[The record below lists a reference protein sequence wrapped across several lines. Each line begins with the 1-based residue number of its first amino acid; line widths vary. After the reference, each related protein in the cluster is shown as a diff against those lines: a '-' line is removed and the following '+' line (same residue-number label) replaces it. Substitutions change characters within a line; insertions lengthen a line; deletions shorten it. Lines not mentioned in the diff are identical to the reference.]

1 MICMERITLIIK
13 LGDVQADVNNS
24 DKKVVFYYSLSNFG
38 GTLEMPLIN
47 CEIDLILTWPV
58 NWVISDAVNEATT
71 IVMTYR
77 KLHIPILNY
86 HVKSIQI
93 N

>member
-1 MICMERITLIIK
+1 MVPLK
-13 LGDVQADVNNS
+13 
-24 DKKVVFYYSLSNFG
+24 YLSNFG

-58 NWVISDAVNEATT
+58 NWVISDAVNEATA

-86 HVKSIQI
+86 HARASKLTKITEIRTENYLKLSCLRCYS
-93 N
+93 